1 MGDRCLR
8 DAHRDGGG
16 DPRSDGQRI
25 GAGLGVPGSL
35 AGLIITTHGL
45 FVVLTSP
52 LAGALIDRYG
62 PQRPYALGLVLYAF
76 AGGAL
81 ETVSWQ
87 LPFGVYLLA
96 LPLGA
101 LAFLPVPEPAVA
113 TSDRESNGG
122 PGNSESGIGGVV
134 NAFRG
139 TPLLIFVYG
148 LHFAANALCTRS
160 WSTIC
165 SCSLASG

>member
-1 MGDRCLR
+1 M
-8 DAHRDGGG
+8 
-16 DPRSDGQRI
+16 
-25 GAGLGVPGSL
+25 
-35 AGLIITTHGL
+35 
-45 FVVLTSP
+45 
-52 LAGALIDRYG
+52 
-62 PQRPYALGLVLYAF
+62 LYAF

-139 TPLLIFVYG
+139 TPLLILVCG
-148 LHFAANALCTRS
+148 LYFAANALCTRS
-160 WSTIC
+160 WSTIR

>member
-16 DPRSDGQRI
+16 DPRSGGQRI

-52 LAGALIDRYG
+52 LAGSLIDRYG
-62 PQRPYALGLVLYAF
+62 PRRPYALGLVLYAF

-81 ETVSWQ
+81 ETVSWR
-87 LPFGVYLLA
+87 LPFGVYLLDPPA
-96 LPLGA
+96 RRACFPSRSGA
-101 LAFLPVPEPAVA
+101 
-113 TSDRESNGG
+113 GG
-122 PGNSESGIGGVV
+122 
-134 NAFRG
+134 R
-139 TPLLIFVYG
+139 
-148 LHFAANALCTRS
+148 C
-160 WSTIC
+160 
-165 SCSLASG
+165 